1 MLRKFT
7 LGRAAVALAAMAL
20 LMLFAAFMQLYLL
33 NSYPPGL
40 DPDAAA
46 YGLNALK
53 PLRYGFLPF
62 YDYNNGSAE
71 PVFIYSASL
80 SILVFGPTRLA
91 LKLVSAFFGIASL
104 AVLYACLCE
113 LGRGEFNTETRRSIA
128 VPAVAALATS
138 QVVAFLFRFGMR
150 FSTSNVFQ
158 MAAVSALA
166 CAVRAGKRSAWVGAG
181 CLFALTQ
188 YTYLNSRVLPL
199 LLLLVLLFKLPLRWW
214 KNKPLL
220 ASTLR
225 DKLHN
230 FWLALGCVWN
240 GQYNQINL
248 RRPILC

>member
-128 VPAVAALATS
+128 VLAVAALATS
-138 QVVAFLFRFGMR
+138 RVVAFLFRFGMR

-181 CLFALTQ
+181 
-188 YTYLNSRVLPL
+188 
-199 LLLLVLLFKLPLRWW
+199 
-214 KNKPLL
+214 
-220 ASTLR
+220 
-225 DKLHN
+225 
-230 FWLALGCVWN
+230 
-240 GQYNQINL
+240 
-248 RRPILC
+248 